1 MTLGEGRDGVRVGRK
16 FGSETIDEADELLFD
31 VARILQLSLP

>member
-1 MTLGEGRDGVRVGRK
+1 MAFELVGNSA
-16 FGSETIDEADELLFD
+16 SETIAEADELLFD